1 MPKRDKLLSELK
13 GQHDYGVFL
22 AAQMGGVPEELQLM
36 IQTAQLDEAA
46 QGLRPRGQYVLRV
59 LGVKEHRASLGVFGN
74 LFFTDQHPLLFHYN
88 EPRQMIHFS
97 GKPAD
102 IHELV
107 LDIHQA
113 YVTTFGPWRELAGD
127 INRTQPLVS
136 LLASG
141 EGVLGVMP
149 QPVAERMAKVLAH
162 HKMTCTLE
170 AEPQPED
177 DEHGRSHK
185 MSLLGVGDSYFVA
198 MDYSVEEMGKI

>member
-1 MPKRDKLLSELK
+1 MPKRQKLQSELK
-13 GQHDYGVFL
+13 GERDYGVFL

-36 IQTAQLDEAA
+36 IQTAQLDEQAG
-46 QGLRPRGQYVLRV
+46 GLRPRGQYVVRV

-74 LFFTDQHPLLFHYN
+74 FFFAEDHPLLFHYN
-88 EPRQMIHFS
+88 EPRQTIHFS

-149 QPVAERMAKVLAH
+149 QPVAERVAKVFAH
-162 HKMTCTLE
+162 HKMTCTL
-170 AEPQPED
+170 D
-177 DEHGRSHK
+177 DEPAPAIDDHGRSQK
-185 MSLLGVGDSYFVA
+185 MKLLGIGDSYFVA
-198 MDYSVEEMGKI
+198 MDYSVDEIGKI